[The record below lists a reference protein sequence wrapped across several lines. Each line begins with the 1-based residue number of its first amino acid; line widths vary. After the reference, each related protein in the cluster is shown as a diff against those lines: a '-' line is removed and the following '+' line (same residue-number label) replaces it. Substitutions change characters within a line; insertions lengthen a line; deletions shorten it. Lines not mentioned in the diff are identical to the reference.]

1 MQGYLRQFDPKAFI
15 SILCILNGLLN
26 QAFIKMA
33 DAARNRLPSGH
44 DAEFVSEVDDDFH
57 CLVCHLPLK
66 EPVLTRCGH
75 RFCRDCLEEHLRRCV
90 IL

>member
-1 MQGYLRQFDPKAFI
+1 
-15 SILCILNGLLN
+15 
-26 QAFIKMA
+26 MA
-33 DAARNRLPSGH
+33 EAARNRLPSGY
-44 DAEFVSEVDDDFH
+44 DEEFVSEVDDDFH

-90 IL
+90 VL